1 MITFIVYLF
10 AVLKNVIYGTSVFF
24 TGELSSSV
32 DVLDILALRFLMSF
46 VVLFILKSLKIVK
59 INVGVKDVLG
69 RTDRSKYI
77 KSLLLAALFEPVLYM
92 LFETLGIAMTSGI
105 TAGVI
110 LSLLPVTC
118 CIAESIILKEKTTF
132 LQKLFL
138 GLGIIGV
145 AYIAIN
151 TSTGE
156 GKDSILG
163 IVFLL
168 LAIISGAF
176 FMVFSRKSSSAFK
189 PMEITYF
196 SCMLGAAVF
205 NAINVVRHLIEGD
218 ILNYFTPYFN
228 LDNMIGF
235 VFLAVI
241 STIVATSMNN
251 FALSHMQVSTMSAF
265 GGLSTLVTIAAG
277 VMFGGE
283 HLYTFH
289 YIGLSLIVARMVGV
303 SVIAIKKE
311 KQKNIQKSDE

>member
-132 LQKLFL
+132 LQKFFL

-176 FMVFSRKSSSAFK
+176 FMVFSRKSSSKFK